1 MNQTDTTTEPSIVE
15 PSIGEP
21 SIVEPST
28 TDWTPVHV
36 TRSLLG
42 WGVIAE
48 PCYVI
53 TSVAQGLLREGF
65 DFSRHQWSL
74 LANGDHGWLQVTN
87 FVLTGLMLVAFAV
100 GLGRALDGGVA
111 GRRGSQS
118 SSGSAWW
125 PPASSAPT
133 QPWAS
138 PPGLRRGSPR

>member
-1 MNQTDTTTEPSIVE
+1 MNQTDTTTEPSIVD
-15 PSIGEP
+15 P

-36 TRSLLG
+36 TR
-42 WGVIAE
+42 
-48 PCYVI
+48 
-53 TSVAQGLLREGF
+53 
-65 DFSRHQWSL
+65 SL

-138 PPGLRRGSPR
+138 PPGLRRGWPR